1 VAREPN
7 VFGHSAFPRTW
18 HEVHVMRINKQNTGV
33 LVPNP
38 VRSTSPWSAL
48 RRSLKDPW
56 LVISIL
62 ITLLAVI
69 LIIIPQYRIFV
80 SSTEQAKGKFCVKT
94 SVDGA
99 LETVH
104 DANKGFTAIDDT
116 GRLVIKRDNTPLFAL
131 QSLDE
136 RTLALH
142 AIGGE
147 KTEAEILDDGK
158 VHLWGKGFDVALSQE
173 VLGRSIFQAAVKPAP
188 LQVVKLGTNEVA
200 ITYHTGAFLNFFEI
214 EHTHGLS
221 NYREFFTNNRYV
233 SAIKNSLVVAMSSS
247 LLAGILA
254 ISLAYL
260 FARYHF
266 PGKGAMV
273 ALITMAS
280 VSPPF
285 LGGYA
290 WRMLLGSQGILT
302 RALSLD
308 FTIVGLHGVIWVI
321 TWLIFPLIFL
331 LTYDSFTAID
341 NSLIESSMS
350 LGANKSTTLFKVI
363 IPLAM
368 PGIVTGIYLGMMTA
382 FSDFGTP
389 YVISLNLNVL
399 PVMVYQQYMN
409 EVGSNFPIASTGSVI
424 MILISSAMLMAQRT
438 YLATKAYA
446 SISARTLDLMEPP
459 RRQKI
464 LIMGFA
470 ALLIFVGFIP
480 HLTVTLTSFFQWR
493 SGVVSPLFTLEN
505 YVRMVRSELNSI
517 YVSFFLGFTT
527 TLLNVVFGVAI
538 AYIVVRKRYP
548 VISDLLNT
556 IVMIPYIIPG
566 TVLAIGFIMIFNQ
579 PPILITGTW
588 LILVLAYFARKLPYS
603 VKTAEAVLYQIHPD
617 LEEAAKSLGAKPTRS
632 FFDIT
637 FKLVIGG
644 VISGA
649 TLSFLQVMTEISSTI
664 ILYRPP
670 WKPMTAVI
678 FENTTRAGSD
688 FGVASAMTVVLM
700 LCLYTP
706 LYFITKRTRMDS
718 KEGNSLAAYY

>member
-1 VAREPN
+1 
-7 VFGHSAFPRTW
+7 
-18 HEVHVMRINKQNTGV
+18 MRLDRYSTDSSIPDPTG
-33 LVPNP
+33 
-38 VRSTSPWSAL
+38 RTSPRSAL
-48 RRSLKDPW
+48 FRGLKDPW
-56 LVISIL
+56 LIISIF
-62 ITLLAVI
+62 ITIMAI
-69 LIIIPQYRIFV
+69 ALIIIPQYRIFV
-80 SSTEQAKGKFCVKT
+80 SSTEQAKGKFSIKT
-94 SVDGA
+94 SVDGV

-104 DANKGFTAIDDT
+104 DANKGFTVIDDT
-116 GRLVIKRDNTPLFAL
+116 NELMVKRGNTSLLVLE
-131 QSLDE
+131 SLDE
-136 RTLALH
+136 QTLSVR
-142 AIGGE
+142 AINGE
-147 KTEAEILDDGK
+147 KLNAEILDDGK
-158 VHLWGKGFDVALSQE
+158 VRLWGKGFDVAMSQE
-173 VLGRSIFQAAVKPAP
+173 VFSKSIFEAAVKPRP
-188 LQVVKLGTNEVA
+188 LEVAVLSSNQVA
-200 ITYHTGAFLNFFEI
+200 ITHHTGAFLNVAEI
-214 EHTHGLS
+214 EPTHGLS
-221 NYREFFTNNRYV
+221 NYRKFLTSNRYV
-233 SAIKNSLVVAMSSS
+233 SAIKNSLVVAVSAS
-247 LLAGILA
+247 LLASILA
-254 ISLAYL
+254 VSLAYF

-273 ALITMAS
+273 TLITMAS

-302 RALSLD
+302 RALNLN

-350 LGANKSTTLFKVI
+350 LGANKRTTLFKVI

-368 PGIVTGIYLGMMTA
+368 PGIITGVYLGMMTA

-399 PVMVYQQYMN
+399 PVLVYQQFMN
-409 EVGSNFPIASTGSVI
+409 EVGTNFPIASTGSVI
-424 MILISSAMLMAQRT
+424 MILISSAILMAQRV

-446 SISARTLDLMEPP
+446 SISARTLGLMEPP
-459 RRQKI
+459 RRQKA
-464 LIMGFA
+464 LIVGFA
-470 ALLIFVGFIP
+470 ALLIFMAFVP
-480 HLTVTLTSFFQWR
+480 HLTVTLTSFLQWR
-493 SGVVSPLFTLEN
+493 SGIVSPIFTLEN

-517 YVSFFLGFTT
+517 YVSFFLGITT

-566 TVLAIGFIMIFNQ
+566 TVLAIGFVMIFNQ

-588 LILVLAYFARKLPYS
+588 VILVLAYFVRKLPYS

-632 FFDIT
+632 FLDIT
-637 FKLVIGG
+637 LKLMIGG

-700 LCLYTP
+700 LCLYIP
-706 LYFITKRTRMDS
+706 LYFITKHTRMDS
-718 KEGNSLAAYY
+718 KEGKNLAAYY